1 MSEAKAEADGGA
13 EPVAIVNRDGAGRFV
28 ILCDHASN
36 ALTAQFGTL
45 GLSPADLQA
54 HIAWDPGALGVS
66 HRLSQLLDAPLIH
79 PTLSRLLVDCNRAPD
94 APDLAPALSETTE
107 IPGNRDL
114 SEEDRAARIALV
126 HAPFHAAIDEV
137 LEERAARGQPTMLVS
152 VHTFTPVYRGHSRP
166 WEIGVLYDRDRRLA
180 GHLISALK
188 SDSSLTVGDNEP
200 YAPSDGV
207 YYTLDRHGQARGL
220 ACVML
225 EIRNDE
231 VASAAA
237 EDIWAR
243 RLAPLLGEAG
253 KAVCASGAETKK
265 TN

>member
-1 MSEAKAEADGGA
+1 MSVAKAEADGA
-13 EPVAIVNRDGAGRFV
+13 AAPVAIVNRAGAGAFV
-28 ILCDHASN
+28 VLCDHASN
-36 ALTAQFGTL
+36 ALPARFGTL

-66 HRLSQLLDAPLIH
+66 RRLSGLLDAPLVH

-94 APDLAPALSETTE
+94 APDLAPALSEATE

-126 HAPFHAAIDEV
+126 HTPFHAAVDEV
-137 LEERAARGQPTMLVS
+137 LDERAARGLPTLLVS
-152 VHTFTPVYRGHSRP
+152 VHTFTPVYRGVSRP
-166 WEIGVLYDRDRRLA
+166 WQIGVLYDQDRRLA
-180 GHLISALK
+180 ERLISALK

-220 ACVML
+220 ASVML

-231 VASAAA
+231 VADAAGEEA
-237 EDIWAR
+237 WAH
-243 RLAPLLGEAG
+243 RLAALLAEAG
-253 KAVCASGAETKK
+253 RAVSASEAGRKK

>member
-1 MSEAKAEADGGA
+1 MARAETDGGA
-13 EPVAIVNRDGAGRFV
+13 VPVAIVNRAGAGAFV

-36 ALTAQFGTL
+36 ALPARFGTL

-66 HRLSQLLDAPLIH
+66 LRLSKFLDAPLVH

-94 APDLAPALSETTE
+94 AHDLAPAVSETTV

-114 SEEDRAARIALV
+114 SEEERAERVALV
-126 HAPFHAAIDEV
+126 HTPFHAAIDEV
-137 LEERAARGQPTMLVS
+137 LDERAARGLPTMLVS
-152 VHTFTPVYRGHSRP
+152 VHTFTPVYRGASRP
-166 WEIGVLYDRDRRLA
+166 WEIGVLYDSDRRLA
-180 GHLISALK
+180 EQLISALK
-188 SDSSLTVGDNEP
+188 SGSGLTVGDNEP

-231 VASAAA
+231 VADAAGEEA
-237 EDIWAR
+237 WAG
-243 RLAPLLGEAG
+243 RLGPLLAEAARAVSAKEAG
-253 KAVCASGAETKK
+253 
-265 TN
+265 